1 MGHVDATHLQERS
14 EEMSEPMNSMPTPLS
29 SRHLN
34 ILSFALISAIFYLMA
49 YYSVSDFLPSSI
61 PVHHD
66 DYTNYSSAA
75 GGLAWSWI
83 RPLSTWLIFL
93 FSSMGPDWLIWA
105 VRIFTATYV
114 FLCWKILIEVLQP
127 RQYWITLLL
136 FAMASLSSPIIAE
149 YARYTGM
156 VTHMMSGCLGLA
168 AVYFLFKDDRE
179 ENDTWLYVSVAFLLL
194 STLAKE
200 DFILFYVFS
209 FAYVLFKSRKAIK
222 KRFLTGLI
230 GLVAALLMVAGAKFL
245 AASSFL
251 GASDA
256 QSSYFIDTSPTGVAT
271 TVWRYLTGA
280 GHPAML
286 VHGYIIAAAMIFSSI
301 LALIVML
308 RDKTIP
314 GTLYVI
320 GAAFTLIAP
329 YSVLPNH
336 VNAYYE
342 LIWLPFI
349 IGSVYVALAEVLKT
363 TATTPPLRTNLA
375 CALLAALCVPLYV
388 VDTPGRS
395 SVAHWYDA
403 VGSDNA
409 KVFKRLEENKAAINA
424 APSVCVYGANAFS
437 PWYMHS
443 GQYLETVMGLHTVWD
458 IVIDKSSP
466 LYSGLQQGAA
476 SSKGRV
482 IVTDTFEATA
492 NCLKFSIAEAE

>member
-1 MGHVDATHLQERS
+1 
-14 EEMSEPMNSMPTPLS
+14 MSESMNSMSTPLL

-49 YYSVSDFLPSSI
+49 YYSVSDFLPSSV

-83 RPLSTWLIFL
+83 RPLSTWLIFV

-114 FLCWKILIEVLQP
+114 FLSWKILIEVMQP

-136 FAMASLSSPIIAE
+136 FAIASLSSPIVAE

-209 FAYVLFKSRKAIK
+209 FAYVLFKSGKPIK
-222 KRFLTGLI
+222 KRILTGLI
-230 GLVAALLMVAGAKFL
+230 GLAVSLLMVASAKFL

-286 VHGYIIAAAMIFSSI
+286 IHGKIIAVAMIFSSI
-301 LALIVML
+301 VALIVML
-308 RDKTIP
+308 RDRTVPK
-314 GTLYVI
+314 TLYVI
-320 GAAFTLIAP
+320 GAALTLIAP

-349 IGSVYVALAEVLKT
+349 IGSVYVALAEVMKT
-363 TATTPPLRTNLA
+363 STTPPLRAYLA
-375 CALLAALCVPLYV
+375 CALLAALCALLYV
-388 VDTPGRS
+388 VDTPGRLS
-395 SVAHWYDA
+395 IAHWYDA

-409 KVFKRLEENKAAINA
+409 KIFKRLEDNKAAINA

-443 GQYLETVMGLHTVWD
+443 GQYLETVMGLHTVWN
-458 IVIDKSSP
+458 IVIDETSP
-466 LYSGLQQGAA
+466 LYPGLQQGAV

-482 IVTDTFEATA
+482 VLIHTEAIA
-492 NCLKFSIAEAE
+492 DCLKLSIAGTE

>member
-1 MGHVDATHLQERS
+1 
-14 EEMSEPMNSMPTPLS
+14 MNSM
-29 SRHLN
+29 SRHLLSRRVG
-34 ILSFALISAIFYLMA
+34 IHSFALISAVFYLMA
-49 YYSVSDFLPSSI
+49 YYSVSNFLPSAI

-83 RPLSTWLIFL
+83 RPLSTWLISV
-93 FSSMGPDWLIWA
+93 FSSLGPDWLIWA
-105 VRIFTATYV
+105 VRIFTATYL
-114 FLCWKILIEVLQP
+114 FLCWKILIEVIQP
-127 RQYWITLLL
+127 RQYWITLVL
-136 FAMASLSSPIIAE
+136 FALASLSSPIVAE

-156 VTHMMSGCLGLA
+156 MTHLVSGCLGLA

-179 ENDTWLYVSVAFLLL
+179 ESDTWLYISVILLLL

-209 FAYVLFKSRKAIK
+209 FVYVLFKSKKAIE
-222 KRFLTGLI
+222 KRALI
-230 GLVAALLMVAGAKFL
+230 GLVGLAVSLMMVTGAKYL

-251 GASDA
+251 GSSDA
-256 QSSYFIDTSPTGVAT
+256 QSPYFIDTSPTSVAT
-271 TVWRYLTGA
+271 TVWRYLIGA
-280 GHPAML
+280 GHPAMK
-286 VHGYIIAAAMIFSSI
+286 VHGQIIATAMIASGI

-308 RDKTIP
+308 RDRAPPKA
-314 GTLYVI
+314 LYVI
-320 GAAFTLIAP
+320 GAALTLIAP

-349 IGSVYVALAEVLKT
+349 IGSVYVAIAE
-363 TATTPPLRTNLA
+363 ATNTSAVTPLRAYMA
-375 CALLAALCVPLYV
+375 CAFFAALCVPLAI
-388 VDTPGRS
+388 VDTWGRT
-395 SVAHWYDA
+395 SVARWYDA

-409 KVFKRLEENKAAINA
+409 KVFMHLEASRNAINA

-443 GQYLETVMGLHTVWD
+443 GQYLETVLGLHAVWN
-458 IVIDKSSP
+458 IVIDKSSS
-466 LYSGLQQGAA
+466 LYPGFQLGAA

-482 IVTDTFEATA
+482 VVSDTSEENAG
-492 NCLKFSIAEAE
+492 CLKISIAEPKS

>member
-1 MGHVDATHLQERS
+1 VDAALLQERS
-14 EEMSEPMNSMPTPLS
+14 EEMSTQMNSMSKHQQS
-29 SRHLN
+29 SRVN
-34 ILSFALISAIFYLMA
+34 ILSFALVSAVFYLMA
-49 YYSVSDFLPSSI
+49 YYSVSDFLPGSI

-75 GGLAWSWI
+75 AGLAWSWI
-83 RPLSTWLIFL
+83 RPLSNWLIFV
-93 FSSMGPDWLIWA
+93 FSSLGPDWLIWA

-127 RQYWITLLL
+127 RQYWITLVL
-136 FAMASLSSPIIAE
+136 FAMASLSSPIVAE

-179 ENDTWLYVSVAFLLL
+179 DSGIWLYVSVMLLLL
-194 STLAKE
+194 SALAKE

-209 FAYVLFKSRKAIK
+209 FAYVLLRSKKAIK
-222 KRFLTGLI
+222 KRAMIGLI
-230 GLVAALLMVAGAKFL
+230 GLAVSVMMVAGAKFL

-251 GASDA
+251 GTSDA
-256 QSSYFIDTSPTGVAT
+256 QSSYFFDTSPTSVAT
-271 TVWRYLTGA
+271 TVWRYLIGA
-280 GHPAML
+280 GHPAMT
-286 VHGYIIAAAMIFSSI
+286 VHGQIIATVMIFSSI
-301 LALIVML
+301 LTLILIL
-308 RDKTIP
+308 RDRVVPK
-314 GTLYVI
+314 TLYVV
-320 GAAFTLIAP
+320 GAALTLIAP

-349 IGSVYVALAEVLKT
+349 IGSVYVALAEVINT
-363 TATTPPLRTNLA
+363 SAATPRRAYLA
-375 CALLAALCVPLYV
+375 CAALAALCVSLNV
-388 VDTPGRS
+388 VDAAGRA

-409 KVFKRLEENKAAINA
+409 KVFKHLEDNRGAINS

-437 PWYMHS
+437 PWYMHN
-443 GQYLETVMGLHTVWD
+443 GQYLETVMGLHTIWH
-458 IVIDKSSP
+458 IVIDKSTP
-466 LYSGLQQGAA
+466 LYPGFQQGAA

-482 IVTDTFEATA
+482 IVSDTSEANA
-492 NCLKFSIAEAE
+492 SCLKLQIAEEK

>member
-1 MGHVDATHLQERS
+1 
-14 EEMSEPMNSMPTPLS
+14 MSESVKSMFKHLLS
-29 SRHLN
+29 TRVN
-34 ILSFALISAIFYLMA
+34 ILSFALVSAVFYLMA
-49 YYSVSDFLPSSI
+49 YYSVSDFLPGSI

-83 RPLSTWLIFL
+83 RPLSTWLIFV
-93 FSSMGPDWLIWA
+93 FSSLGPDWLIWA
-105 VRIFTATYV
+105 VRLFTATYV

-127 RQYWITLLL
+127 RQYWITLVL
-136 FAMASLSSPIIAE
+136 FALASLSSPIIAE

-156 VTHMMSGCLGLA
+156 MTHLMSGCLGLA

-179 ENDTWLYVSVAFLLL
+179 DNDSWLYVSVMLLLL

-209 FAYVLFKSRKAIK
+209 FVYVLFKSKKAIE
-222 KRFLTGLI
+222 KRALIGLI
-230 GLVAALLMVAGAKFL
+230 GLSVSLMMVAGAKFL

-256 QSSYFIDTSPTGVAT
+256 QSPYFIDTSPTSVAT
-271 TVWRYLTGA
+271 TVWRYLMGA
-280 GHPAML
+280 GHPAMK
-286 VHGYIIAAAMIFSSI
+286 VHGQIIATAMIFSSI
-301 LALIVML
+301 LALIVIL
-308 RDKTIP
+308 RDRVIP
-314 GTLYVI
+314 KTLYVI
-320 GAAFTLIAP
+320 GAALTLIAP

-349 IGSVYVALAEVLKT
+349 IGSVYVALAEAMNT
-363 TATTPPLRTNLA
+363 SAATPPRAYLA
-375 CALLAALCVPLYV
+375 CAFFAALCVPLNV
-388 VDTPGRS
+388 VDTSGRS

-409 KVFKRLEENKAAINA
+409 KVFMHLEDSKAAINA

-443 GQYLETVMGLHTVWD
+443 GQYLETVMGLHTVWN
-458 IVIDKSSP
+458 IVIDKSSS
-466 LYSGLQQGAA
+466 LYPGFQQGAA

-482 IVTDTFEATA
+482 VVSDTSEANA
-492 NCLKFSIAEAE
+492 SCLKLSIAEPK